1 MGQTE
6 CVDHFLEK
14 ISNLERQLSIKEHI
28 TRLEGHMS
36 LVKDLH
42 DSATR
47 IETDV
52 RWVLGQLA
60 IMLSDVKISA
70 GQEDAKDAVLLDL
83 ALVAKDGTGDRC
95 CPCQCHAKKEPVPSN
110 SGDGTQDWKPPE
122 GSNVTVADLVKAAA
136 QEAVDSTDYVFNEE
150 YQMYYSV
157 STGCYYDPSTQLL
170 YEPTSGTYYRYNAEA
185 GSYEVHS
192 QVQPSKAR
200 KVRKPKRKRK
210 KLEPKDESAA
220 EQSVEEGEV
229 EDSCTDES
237 ASATDESSSA
247 DEEDPAS
254 QQPPCIRLVLKE
266 PQDLV
271 QHRLYLVT
279 LPGATLGTH
288 ADHALCLP
296 NVDSVDETHAELRY
310 SEDQGG
316 YLLKDLQ
323 SQAGTSLNGVPLE
336 QGQESLVQH
345 MDRLKL
351 GSVHLEAHIHRG
363 HNTCTRCE
371 PGLMDSPLEQQESQR
386 APSPSSEAK
395 RRAQLKKLK
404 AKYGLK
410 GMEYV
415 ARSPPRGY
423 QDRAQERRETR
434 GSNFPHER
442 DSEPASVD
450 KPLQQDNI
458 GFKLLHKMG
467 WKEGAGLGKN
477 QQGATEPVKVTSRN
491 TRKGL
496 GHSGPKV
503 EDQRSHILNKTRERY
518 QAIAEKEA
526 TTGLSPKQENT

>member
-1 MGQTE
+1 MAQTE

-28 TRLEGHMS
+28 TKLENHMS

-42 DSATR
+42 DTATR
-47 IETDV
+47 FETDV
-52 RWVLGQLA
+52 RWVLGQLV
-60 IMLSDVKISA
+60 IMLTDVKISA
-70 GQEDAKDAVLLDL
+70 GQEDGKDAVLLDL
-83 ALVAKDGTGDRC
+83 ELVSNSSTGNRC
-95 CPCQCHAKKEPVPSN
+95 CPCQCHSKNEPIPSN

-157 STGCYYDPSTQLL
+157 STGCYYDP
-170 YEPTSGTYYRYNAEA
+170 
-185 GSYEVHS
+185 
-192 QVQPSKAR
+192 
-200 KVRKPKRKRK
+200 RK
-210 KLEPKDESAA
+210 KLELRDESAA
-220 EQSVEEGEV
+220 ELSIEEGEV
-229 EDSCTDES
+229 EDSCSDET
-237 ASATDESSSA
+237 ASTTDESSSA
-247 DEEDPAS
+247 GEEDPAS
-254 QQPPCIRLVLKE
+254 QHPPCIRLVLKE

-288 ADHALCLP
+288 TDHALCLP
-296 NVDSVDETHAELRY
+296 NVDSVDENHAELRY

-323 SQAGTSLNGVPLE
+323 SKAGTSLNGIPLE

-345 MDRLKL
+345 MDRLQL
-351 GSVHLEAHIHRG
+351 GSVQLEAHIHKG

-371 PGLMDSPLEQQESQR
+371 PGLMDSPAGNQESQS
-386 APSPSSEAK
+386 APPPSSEAI
-395 RRAQLKKLK
+395 RRANVKKMK

-410 GMEYV
+410 GIEY
-415 ARSPPRGY
+415 AAPPKGY
-423 QDRAQERRETR
+423 HDRAQQRREVV

-450 KPLQQDNI
+450 KPLQGDNV
-458 GFKLLHKMG
+458 GFKLLQKMG
-467 WKEGAGLGKN
+467 WKEGAGLGKQ
-477 QQGATEPVKVTSRN
+477 QQGATEPIEVKSTN

-496 GHSGPKV
+496 GHSGPKT
-503 EDQRSHILNKTRERY
+503 EGQRTQILIKTRERY
-518 QAIAEKEA
+518 EAITEKEA
-526 TTGLSPKQENT
+526 TTGSSPKGENT